1 MEKDIKKRKIID
13 LLLRPERNCYF
24 EEFQLECD
32 FYKDDIYIER
42 IDMDLIDQT
51 NINLSLFYP
60 HNSTKS
66 LIIYLHSIFGNKI
79 EG

>member
-42 IDMDLIDQT
+42 IDMDLID
-51 NINLSLFYP
+51 
-60 HNSTKS
+60 
-66 LIIYLHSIFGNKI
+66 
-79 EG
+79 